1 MNYRPPDWTP
11 SDARRLY
18 KVSLAVWASICLPLI
33 AFFSVGAAINVDRG
47 DALILGIAMASGTLV
62 IFLGVAMLILPG
74 LCTHPWME
82 KEEV

>member
-33 AFFSVGAAINVDRG
+33 AFFSVGAAINVDRT
-47 DALILGIAMASGTLV
+47 DALVVAIGMASGTVV
-62 IFLGVAMLILPG
+62 IFLGGAMFILPS
-74 LCTHPWME
+74 LCTHPWMD
-82 KEEV
+82 EEQR